1 MTASPTCS
9 TIFESI
15 SFLFLSFID
24 PDLVR
29 WSFIHF
35 VTRLSVYPFA
45 S

>member
-1 MTASPTCS
+1 MTMTLTAS

-15 SFLFLSFID
+15 SFVFLSLTD
-24 PDLVR
+24 TDLVR

-35 VTRLSVYPFA
+35 VTRLSTRPFA